1 MALPPR
7 LRTLVTVLR
16 YGALVLVLLLVV
28 VALARNWQSVSR
40 ELGSI
45 PRWSVAGAFAL
56 TIVSGIF
63 AMLSWRVLLAD
74 LGTRLH
80 LADAAGIFFVGQ
92 LGKYVPGSVWS
103 VVMQAEMAARLK
115 VPRRRTAVAGLLL
128 LGMSGLTAA
137 LVGIPGLPILLARNG
152 HEVWWPLVGAC
163 IVVGLVA
170 LSPPVLNRLIA
181 VGLRVL
187 RREPLEHAL
196 TTPAITLATVF
207 SVLSW
212 TFLGAGCWVLAQPMA
227 SDEHSAGRVFVVA
240 VFGYVM
246 AAVIGMISFFLPAG
260 VGVRDGVFL
269 VMLSGLMSPAAATAV
284 VVVFRFVT
292 VLADIVFALFGWL
305 WAKGHELL
313 PSRADRDE
321 VYADAE
327 RLAEDEDRPSP
338 HSSGH

>member
-1 MALPPR
+1 MTRAR
-7 LRTLVTVLR
+7 WRTIGNVLR
-16 YGALVLVLLLVV
+16 YGALAVVLIAVV
-28 VALARNWQSVSR
+28 VALASNWDEVSA

-74 LGTRLH
+74 LGTKLH
-80 LADAAGIFFVGQ
+80 IADAAGVFFVGQ

-115 VPRRRTAVAGLLL
+115 VPRRRTAVAGLLM

-137 LVGIPGLPILLARNG
+137 LVGIPGLPILLSRNG
-152 HEVWWPLVGAC
+152 HDVWWPLVGLC
-163 IVVGLVA
+163 VVAGLVA
-170 LSPPVLNRLIA
+170 LSPPVLNRLVA
-181 VGLRVL
+181 LGLRVL

-196 TTPAITLATVF
+196 TAPAIALATVY

-212 TFLGAGCWVLAQPMA
+212 TFLGAGCWVLAQPLA
-227 SDEHSAGRVFVVA
+227 ADQHSAGRVFVVS

-246 AAVIGMISFFLPAG
+246 AAVVGMISFFLPAG

-269 VMLSGLMSPAAATAV
+269 VMLSGLMSSAAATAV

-292 VLADIVFALFGWL
+292 ILADVVFALFGWL
-305 WAKGHELL
+305 WAKGHHML
-313 PSRADRDE
+313 PSHLERESA
-321 VYADAE
+321 YADPA
-327 RLAEDEDRPSP
+327 RLAEDEDRRADPP
-338 HSSGH
+338 RRG

>member
-1 MALPPR
+1 MVTKAR
-7 LRTLVTVLR
+7 LRTLGNVLR
-16 YGALVLVLLLVV
+16 YGALAVVLVAVV
-28 VALARNWQSVSR
+28 VALASNWDSVSK
-40 ELGSI
+40 ELGSM

-74 LGTRLH
+74 LGARLH
-80 LADAAGIFFVGQ
+80 VADAAGVFFVGQ

-103 VVMQAEMAARLK
+103 VVMQAEMAAKLR

-137 LVGIPGLPILLARNG
+137 LVGIPGLPLLLARGG
-152 HEVWWPLVGAC
+152 HNVWWPLVGLCVAA
-163 IVVGLVA
+163 GLVA

-181 VGLRVL
+181 LGLRTL
-187 RREPLEHAL
+187 RREPLEQGL
-196 TTPAITLATVF
+196 TAPAIALATTY

-212 TFLGAGCWVLAQPMA
+212 TFLGSGCWVLAQPLA
-227 SDEHSAGRVFVVA
+227 SDGHSAGRVFVVA

-246 AAVIGMISFFLPAG
+246 AAVVGMISFFLPAG

-292 VLADIVFALFGWL
+292 ILADVVFALFGWL
-305 WAKGHELL
+305 WAKGHRLL
-313 PSRADRDE
+313 PSREERRAVERDR
-321 VYADAE
+321 E
-327 RLAEDEDRPSP
+327 RLAEDEDRTRP
-338 HSSGH
+338 

>member
-1 MALPPR
+1 MTRAR
-7 LRTLVTVLR
+7 LRTLGSVLR
-16 YGALVLVLLLVV
+16 YGALVLVLLLVAV
-28 VALARNWQSVSR
+28 SLGRNWESVSAQ
-40 ELGSI
+40 LGSI
-45 PRWSVAGAFAL
+45 PRRSVAGAFAL
-56 TIVSGIF
+56 TVVSGMF

-80 LADAAGIFFVGQ
+80 IADAAGVFFVGQ

-115 VPRRRTAVAGLLL
+115 VPRRRTAVAGLLI

-137 LVGIPGLPILLARNG
+137 LVGIPGLPILLSRNG
-152 HEVWWPLVGAC
+152 HDVWWPLVGLC
-163 IVVGLVA
+163 VVVGLVA

-181 VGLRVL
+181 LGLRLL
-187 RREPLEHAL
+187 RREPIEHAL
-196 TTPAITLATVF
+196 TAPAIALATVY

-227 SDEHSAGRVFVVA
+227 DDAHTAGQVFVVA

-269 VMLSGLMSPAAATAV
+269 VMLSGLMPTPAATAV

-292 VLADIVFALFGWL
+292 VLADVVFALFGWL
-305 WAKGHELL
+305 WAKGHQLL
-313 PSRADRDE
+313 PSEQERAE
-321 VYADAE
+321 AYADD
-327 RLAEDEDRPSP
+327 RLAEDQDRLAP
-338 HSSGH
+338 